1 MNVDAIIHHAGWVLF
16 AWVFVNQSGVPV
28 PVVPTLVAAGALA
41 GRGGSSCAV
50 MLAADAGAALV
61 ADVAWYGL
69 GSWHGAQVQ
78 SLLGAVLLRPKLW
91 VDRIEKPFRD
101 HQVE

>member
-28 PVVPTLVAAGALA
+28 PVVPSLVAADALA

-50 MLAADAGAALV
+50 MLAAAAGAAPSAAMVWDGIRRL
-61 ADVAWYGL
+61 
-69 GSWHGAQVQ
+69 HGAQGL
-78 SLLGAVLLRPKLW
+78 SLLGPVLHRPTVS
-91 VDRIEKPFRD
+91 VDHIQHAIHTP
-101 HQVE
+101 

>member
-50 MLAADAGAALV
+50 MLAAAAGAALV
-61 ADVAWYGL
+61 ADMVWYGIRRRHRARGL
-69 GSWHGAQVQ
+69 R
-78 SLLGAVLLRPKLW
+78 LLRRGLNRPR
-91 VDRIEKPFRD
+91 VRID
-101 HQVE
+101 HIEPAFH